1 MPSLFDELYND
12 LMSTYKDLN
21 EIIANLG
28 GSLTEAYREIKRQE
42 YIDFVFESIGIDAST
57 LTEEQLRRA
66 VRNAAESAKGDSK
79 GSPSFYEYLEQE
91 ILKEIA

>member
-21 EIIANLG
+21 EIVANLG

-42 YIDFVFESIGIDAST
+42 YIDFVFENTGIDAST

-66 VRNAAESAKGDSK
+66 VRTAGEKSRADSG
-79 GSPSFYEYLEQE
+79 GSPTFYEYLEQE
-91 ILKEIA
+91 ILKEMA

>member
-21 EIIANLG
+21 EIVANLG

-42 YIDFVFESIGIDAST
+42 YIDFV
-57 LTEEQLRRA
+57 RA
-66 VRNAAESAKGDSK
+66 VRTAGENARTDSK

-91 ILKEIA
+91 ILKEMA

>member
-42 YIDFVFESIGIDAST
+42 YIDFVFENTGIDAST

-66 VRNAAESAKGDSK
+66 VRTAGEKSRVDSK

-91 ILKEIA
+91 ILKEMA

>member
-1 MPSLFDELYND
+1 MPSLFNELYDD
-12 LMSTYKDLN
+12 LMSTYKGLN

-42 YIDFVFESIGIDAST
+42 YVDFVFENTGIDAST

-66 VRNAAESAKGDSK
+66 VRTAGENARADSK
-79 GSPSFYEYLEQE
+79 GSPTFYEYLEQE
-91 ILKEIA
+91 ILKEMT

>member
-28 GSLTEAYREIKRQE
+28 GSLTESYREVKRQE
-42 YIDFVFESIGIDAST
+42 YIDFVFENTGIDAST

-66 VRNAAESAKGDSK
+66 VRTAGANARTECK

-91 ILKEIA
+91 ILKEMT

>member
-21 EIIANLG
+21 EIVANLG

-42 YIDFVFESIGIDAST
+42 YIDFVFENTGIDASI

-66 VRNAAESAKGDSK
+66 VRTAGENARTDSK

-91 ILKEIA
+91 ILKEMA

>member
-1 MPSLFDELYND
+1 MLSLFDELYND

-21 EIIANLG
+21 EIVANLG

-42 YIDFVFESIGIDAST
+42 YIDFVYESIGIDAST

-66 VRNAAESAKGDSK
+66 VRTAAEKSRADSG
-79 GSPSFYEYLEQE
+79 GSPTFYEYLEQE
-91 ILKEIA
+91 ILKEMA

>member
-1 MPSLFDELYND
+1 MPSLFDELYDD

-21 EIIANLG
+21 EIVANLG

-42 YIDFVFESIGIDAST
+42 YIDFVFENTGIDASA

-66 VRNAAESAKGDSK
+66 VRTAGENAQGDSK
-79 GSPSFYEYLEQE
+79 GSPSFYDYLEQE
-91 ILKEIA
+91 ILNELT

>member
-21 EIIANLG
+21 EIVANLG

-42 YIDFVFESIGIDAST
+42 YIDFVYESIGIDAST

-66 VRNAAESAKGDSK
+66 VRTAGENAHTDSK

-91 ILKEIA
+91 ILKEMA

>member
-21 EIIANLG
+21 EIIADLG

-42 YIDFVFESIGIDAST
+42 YIDFVFESTGIDASS

-66 VRNAAESAKGDSK
+66 VRTAGENARTDSK
-79 GSPSFYEYLEQE
+79 GSPTFYEYLEQE
-91 ILKEIA
+91 ILKEMA